1 MNTERIDTERIIDF
15 TQRKLKKLDNAGK
28 VAVWA
33 RDHVSEVNSFEQ
45 GFNDLISAFNA
56 YNDVFDLDIMHRTN
70 CLKRLLNGVPIPFTT
85 KMSYW
90 DFKRGIRDA
99 YGPMIYGQ
107 NIHNGNHSDL
117 NSEDELYAIG
127 TPSMDTTDEALVV
140 GTMGHL
146 IERTFFQWAKRH
158 GIEPKGG
165 WEKDMFLQALGE
177 ILLLELTQEKVPVLY
192 RFFVKPNNEGGLGWI
207 SPEQIKEFNRRLSQL
222 SPQMQT

>member
-1 MNTERIDTERIIDF
+1 MNTERIDTKQVIDF
-15 TQRKLKKLDNAGK
+15 TAKKLEKLDNAVR
-28 VAVWA
+28 VADWA
-33 RDHVSEVNSFEQ
+33 REHVDEVNVFEQ
-45 GFNDLISAFNA
+45 GYNALIFAFNA
-56 YNDVFDLDIMHRTN
+56 YDNTVELEMMHRTN
-70 CLKRLLNGVPIPFTT
+70 VLKQLLQGIPLPETT
-85 KMSYW
+85 EMSTLDYV
-90 DFKRGIRDA
+90 KGLRDA
-99 YGPMIYGQ
+99 RDPMIFGQ
-107 NIHNGNHSDL
+107 KIKNGICVDSNGNDL
-117 NSEDELYAIG
+117 HYAIG